1 MAILRSAG
9 GSSFTRFLSIL
20 ISPPLTVSR
29 PAMMR
34 SNVDLPQPDGPTKT
48 TNSPSSTDR
57 LMSRRISVAP
67 KDLATPW
74 RETSAIAVNSW
85 KKLSLH
91 GTGSEAA
98 HEITGEEKVKDENR
112 GDCQRQGGEHRI
124 PVRHVLADELLHTE
138 RDRLLAV
145 AGRQDQR
152 EPQVVPDRHH
162 GEHRHRRDGRADQ
175 RQDDAE
181 EDPVYAHPVASGR
194 IAQILRDLLDELAE
208 DQDRE
213 RQPLRHIDEDEG
225 CQSVDEVQLHHHA
238 QDADAPETDRH
249 HDADGEIKAEDRI
262 AAEAVFRQRPG
273 RHCPDEHD

>member
-9 GSSFTRFLSIL
+9 GSSFTRLLPIR

-34 SNVDLPQPDGPTKT
+34 SKVDLPQPEGPTKT

-85 KKLSLH
+85 KKSSLH
-91 GTGSEAA
+91 GAGGQAA
-98 HEITGEEKVKDENR
+98 HEIAGEEKIKDKNR
-112 GDCQRQGGEHRI
+112 RDRQRERGEHRI
-124 PVRHVLADELLHTE
+124 PVRHVLADELLYAE

-145 AGRQDQR
+145 PRCQDQR
-152 EPQVVPDRHH
+152 KPQIVPHRHH
-162 GEHRHRRDGRADQ
+162 GEYRDRCDGRADQ

-181 EDPVYAHPVASGR
+181 EDPVLADPIAARRV
-194 IAQILRDLLDELAE
+194 AQIFRNLLDELAE
-208 DQDRE
+208 DQNGK
-213 RQPLRHIDEDEG
+213 RQALRYIDENERRQG
-225 CQSVDEVQLHHHA
+225 VDEVELHHHA
-238 QDADAPETDRH
+238 QDTDAPQADRH
-249 HDADGEIKAEDRI
+249 HD
-262 AAEAVFRQRPG
+262 
-273 RHCPDEHD
+273 